1 MILHVAAATD
11 DVTDSVA
18 ALRNSLLVALP
29 LTVAVLAM
37 TIWFV
42 VGRALR
48 PVEEIRQQVDAITE
62 TDLGRRVPVPASE
75 DEIERLAATM
85 NGMLD
90 RLERGVSRL
99 QSFVADASHE
109 LRSPLTR
116 IRSELEVDLAN
127 PDRADLA
134 STHASVLD
142 EAVAME
148 QLVADLLY
156 LARSDAGEQP
166 MRLQPVD
173 LDDLVFTEA
182 ERQRGRRDT
191 RIDVSGVS
199 GGQVMGDHAQL
210 RRLVRNLA
218 SNAHRFAASTVSFS
232 VGEEGD
238 AVVLAVTDDG
248 PGIAAADRQRVFD
261 RFSRA
266 DEGRARDDGG
276 SGLGLAIARDIVIRH
291 GGSIAIDPET
301 TSGTRVVVRFPP
313 ATA

>member
-1 MILHVAAATD
+1 MFAAATD

-29 LTVAVLAM
+29 LTVAALAM

-48 PVEEIRQQVDAITE
+48 PVQEIRQEVDAITE
-62 TDLGRRVPVPASE
+62 TDLGRRVPVPASG

-85 NGMLD
+85 NSMLD
-90 RLERGVSRL
+90 RLECGVTRL
-99 QSFVADASHE
+99 QSFVADSSHE

-148 QLVADLLY
+148 QLVFNIYTWPED
-156 LARSDAGEQP
+156 DAGRAATDAAWAQVSCRRHCVHRGGATTRAQGHENRCFR
-166 MRLQPVD
+166 RLGQ
-173 LDDLVFTEA
+173 L
-182 ERQRGRRDT
+182 
-191 RIDVSGVS
+191 
-199 GGQVMGDHAQL
+199 QVMGDHAQL

-238 AVVLAVTDDG
+238 AVS
-248 PGIAAADRQRVFD
+248 
-261 RFSRA
+261 SR
-266 DEGRARDDGG
+266 G
-276 SGLGLAIARDIVIRH
+276 H
-291 GGSIAIDPET
+291 
-301 TSGTRVVVRFPP
+301 
-313 ATA
+313 